1 MVILIFTK
9 IASRG
14 TVTTV
19 CTAFFMPRMRLL
31 GGAFVRL
38 STSSKS
44 PGTPW
49 FRNLLAIN
57 EIVKCPMQG
66 GDQLSPPCTSVKS
79 NTLILNVLAIL
90 AVEGELHEASG
101 STRTESRNLLI
112 ISILPRFLRALRLV
126 EMTKGMRLENEMTR
140 GVALGKTKGQREMR
154 AGRSRF

>member
-1 MVILIFTK
+1 M
-9 IASRG
+9 
-14 TVTTV
+14 
-19 CTAFFMPRMRLL
+19 
-31 GGAFVRL
+31 
-38 STSSKS
+38 
-44 PGTPW
+44 
-49 FRNLLAIN
+49 
-57 EIVKCPMQG
+57 
-66 GDQLSPPCTSVKS
+66 SPPCTSVKS

-126 EMTKGMRLENEMTR
+126 EMTKGMRLVEMTKGVRVENEMTR